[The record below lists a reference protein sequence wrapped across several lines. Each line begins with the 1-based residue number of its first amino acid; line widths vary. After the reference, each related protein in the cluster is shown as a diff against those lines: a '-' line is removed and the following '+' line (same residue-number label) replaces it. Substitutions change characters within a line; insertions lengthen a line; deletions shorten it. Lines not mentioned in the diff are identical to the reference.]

1 MYFIDSHAHLY
12 KEYYQD
18 DWKEVVERS
27 INANVAKVILPSVST
42 PTLNDI
48 FDAVDSYPAHLFS
61 LIGLHPTDV
70 AENYREELAIL
81 KGFLHDSRVVGIGEI
96 GMDLYHE
103 TDFLEAQKECFYTQ
117 LQWAKETQ
125 FPLSLHIR
133 SAYNESLEI
142 LQQFDHCG
150 IKGILHCFSG
160 GIQEADWAVKFGFI
174 LGIGGVVTFK
184 NNKLQ
189 DIVKHVG
196 LENIAL
202 ETDAPFLS
210 PSPLRGQRNE
220 SANIPI
226 IAQKVADIFETS
238 IEKVAEETTK
248 NVEKIFTKIC

>member
-12 KEYYQD
+12 KEYYPD
-18 DWKEVVERS
+18 DLAEVIQRA
-27 INANVAKVILPSVST
+27 IDANVTTVILPSVST

-48 FDAVDSYPAHLFS
+48 FEATDAYPTHLFP

-81 KGFLHDSRVVGIGEI
+81 HTYLNDSRVVGIGEI
-96 GMDLYHE
+96 GIDLFHDS
-103 TDFLEAQKECFYTQ
+103 DFLVAQKECFYTQ
-117 LQWAKETQ
+117 LQWAKETGL
-125 FPLSLHIR
+125 PLSIHIR
-133 SAYNESLEI
+133 DAYNESLEI
-142 LQQFDHCG
+142 LKQFEHCG
-150 IKGILHCFSG
+150 LKGILHCFSG
-160 GIQEADWAVKFGFI
+160 GIQEAEWAIKFGFI

-210 PSPLRGQRNE
+210 PTPYRGQRNE
-220 SANIPI
+220 SDKIPLIANKI
-226 IAQKVADIFETS
+226 ADIFETS
-238 IEKVAEETTK
+238 VEKVAEITTL
-248 NVEKIFTKIC
+248 NVERIFTKI